1 MVNMVRGQPSR
12 LMGLEPWDGWLIAGN
27 TQDVFVIQNK
37 LILHGHI
44 HFKTKLHF
52 SDLSTHFPNTT
63 KEFLHLLE
71 NISNNPLPPSHPENR
86 LVNVCKHKFAYTN
99 VTPKRRNG
107 AHFYNSCASLRMSNK
122 TQQDVLKQLEVN
134 TDFFVIFSALS
145 YYKSSVE
152 TNFPI
157 FAIALLH

>member
-1 MVNMVRGQPSR
+1 
-12 LMGLEPWDGWLIAGN
+12 
-27 TQDVFVIQNK
+27 
-37 LILHGHI
+37 
-44 HFKTKLHF
+44 
-52 SDLSTHFPNTT
+52 
-63 KEFLHLLE
+63 
-71 NISNNPLPPSHPENR
+71 
-86 LVNVCKHKFAYTN
+86 
-99 VTPKRRNG
+99 
-107 AHFYNSCASLRMSNK
+107 MSNK